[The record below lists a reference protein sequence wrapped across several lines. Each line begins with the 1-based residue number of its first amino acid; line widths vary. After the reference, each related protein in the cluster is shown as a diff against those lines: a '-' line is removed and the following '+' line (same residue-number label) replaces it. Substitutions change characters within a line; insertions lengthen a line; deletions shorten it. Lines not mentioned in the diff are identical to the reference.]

1 MAQIK
6 LIKRTAKVTL
16 DSVYEYN
23 IRSVRCE
30 CTVYMIGMF
39 YASILT
45 DKLFQFKSSS
55 ELFKRPILGRLI
67 LEGQILEQTIL
78 EQTILETFVLECPI
92 KNFYSLPYFYSYC
105 SRYVIDHSLVV
116 IHDWF

>member
-78 EQTILETFVLECPI
+78 ETFVLECPI
-92 KNFYSLPYFYSYC
+92 KNFYSLPYFYSYF

>member
-1 MAQIK
+1 MAQKK

-23 IRSVRCE
+23 TRSVRCE

-92 KNFYSLPYFYSYC
+92 KNFYRLPYFYSYF
-105 SRYVIDHSLVV
+105 SR
-116 IHDWF
+116 